1 MGPLPVSTHGF
12 RYILVITDLFS
23 KWVEAFPLVGTDSNT
38 LAKILVDEIVCQY
51 GMPEIIHSDQ
61 GSNFVSEV
69 IRTLCAMMGVQ
80 RTQTTPYHPQ
90 GNGQVER
97 FNRTL
102 EGMLSKVV
110 SDHQRDW
117 DEHLQKV
124 LFAYRTAIHKSTG
137 YSPFLVTFGRSPNLP
152 VDVVL
157 GRPSTSTGDV
167 PQFVQKTQ
175 TVLHSAFLQVR
186 QHLQQA
192 HQRQKQV
199 ADSSSVREAF
209 PVGDRV
215 WLYVPRVKQGQ
226 SKKFTSLWRGPYT
239 VISKTSPINYRIQLI
254 GGNQKTT
261 VHRNRLKL
269 CHTDPT
275 LPLVQKRANDTQ
287 STSSINRRNDGGY
300 VILDEEGGEINRI
313 GGQEDET
320 IGDEV
325 PENDELPGNMN
336 PTEHEVNDD
345 QRRYPQRAR
354 QQPNLYQAGFS

>member
-1 MGPLPVSTHGF
+1 M
-12 RYILVITDLFS
+12 
-23 KWVEAFPLVGTDSNT
+23 A
-38 LAKILVDEIVCQY
+38 DE
-51 GMPEIIHSDQ
+51 
-61 GSNFVSEV
+61 
-69 IRTLCAMMGVQ
+69 
-80 RTQTTPYHPQ
+80 
-90 GNGQVER
+90 
-97 FNRTL
+97 
-102 EGMLSKVV
+102 
-110 SDHQRDW
+110 
-117 DEHLQKV
+117 
-124 LFAYRTAIHKSTG
+124 
-137 YSPFLVTFGRSPNLP
+137 
-152 VDVVL
+152 
-157 GRPSTSTGDV
+157 
-167 PQFVQKTQ
+167 
-175 TVLHSAFLQVR
+175 
-186 QHLQQA
+186 
-192 HQRQKQV
+192 
-199 ADSSSVREAF
+199 SSVREAF
-209 PVGDRV
+209 QVGDRV

-275 LPLVQKRANDTQ
+275 LPLVQQRANDTQ

-354 QQPNLYQAGFS
+354 QQPNRYQAGFS